1 METVTISK
9 DIELSPSSLHQGY
22 FNDIYNNLCDKY
34 RDTCTKD
41 NGYIIDI
48 LDDLKL
54 NSNRISN
61 NTANIIFNVS
71 FTAKILKPEIGNEIK
86 CSVDMLSWHG
96 IFAGINK
103 LKVLIPENALTN
115 YYFDQQNSKY
125 VNKKSKSEIKN
136 GDEITIEL
144 TDIRYTKNNY
154 NCIGKL
160 K

>member
-54 NSNRISN
+54 NSNRIFVISLIIPCLSGHLN
-61 NTANIIFNVS
+61 KIIYFSMIIFH
-71 FTAKILKPEIGNEIK
+71 AK
-86 CSVDMLSWHG
+86 V
-96 IFAGINK
+96 FA
-103 LKVLIPENALTN
+103 
-115 YYFDQQNSKY
+115 
-125 VNKKSKSEIKN
+125 
-136 GDEITIEL
+136 
-144 TDIRYTKNNY
+144 
-154 NCIGKL
+154 
-160 K
+160 